1 MKITIFNGSP
11 RAEKGNTHFM
21 VKAFIE
27 GAEKAGAVTNN
38 IFLSKKKINPC
49 MGCFTCWL
57 KTPGICVFK
66 DDMPTL
72 LSEVLTSDIIV
83 FAFPLYV
90 DNVSG
95 QMKIF
100 MDRLMT
106 LADPRITKDENGE
119 SRHQKRYDQ
128 PSPGVV
134 VISNCGFPEYS
145 HFQVVSLLFKR
156 FARNLHSKVLGEIY
170 RTEGE
175 LLCHKRLLLKPVQF
189 KYKKLLIKCGEEIVK
204 NLKLSEKTKKTL
216 QKELVPKD
224 FYVKEANKYIQKR
237 LTQIQSKP
245 KKV

>member
-1 MKITIFNGSP
+1 MRITVFNGSP

-21 VKAFIE
+21 VKAFLE

-57 KTPGICVFK
+57 KTPSVCVFK
-66 DDMPTL
+66 DDMKSL

-189 KYKKLLIKCGEEIVK
+189 SYKKLMNKCGEEIVK
-204 NLKLSEKTKKTL
+204 NNKLSQKIITAL
-216 QKELVPKD
+216 QKQLVPKD

-237 LTQIQSKP
+237 INEIQSK
-245 KKV
+245 

>member
-57 KTPGICVFK
+57 KTPGVCVFK
-66 DDMPTL
+66 DDMKSL
-72 LSEVLTSDIIV
+72 LSEVLSSDIIV

-175 LLCHKRLLLKPVQF
+175 LLCHKKLLLKPVQF
-189 KYKKLLIKCGEEIVK
+189 KYNKLMNKCGEEIVK
-204 NLKLSEKTKKTL
+204 NNKLSQKTISAL
-216 QKELVPKD
+216 QKQLVPKD

-237 LTQIQSKP
+237 IDESGRY
-245 KKV
+245 KKR

>member
-66 DDMPTL
+66 DDMPAL

-224 FYVKEANKYIQKR
+224 FYVKEANKYIQKKIKR
-237 LTQIQSKP
+237 IQF
-245 KKV
+245 

>member
-1 MKITIFNGSP
+1 MKITVFNGSP

-21 VKAFIE
+21 VKAFLE
-27 GAEKAGAVTNN
+27 GAEKSGAVTNN

-49 MGCFTCWL
+49 KGCFTCWL
-57 KTPGICVFK
+57 KTPGVCVFK
-66 DDMPTL
+66 DDMKSL
-72 LSEVLTSDIIV
+72 HSEVLSSDIIV

-175 LLCHKRLLLKPVQF
+175 LLCHKKLLLKPVQF
-189 KYKKLLIKCGEEIVK
+189 KYKKLMNKCGEEIVK
-204 NLKLSEKTKKTL
+204 NKKLSQKTILAL
-216 QKELVPKD
+216 QKQLVPKD

-237 LTQIQSKP
+237 IDESGRL
-245 KKV
+245 KK

>member
-1 MKITIFNGSP
+1 MKITVFNGSP

-57 KTPGICVFK
+57 KTPGVCVFK
-66 DDMPTL
+66 DDMKSL
-72 LSEVLTSDIIV
+72 HSEVLSSDIIV

-175 LLCHKRLLLKPVQF
+175 LLCHKKLLLKPVQF
-189 KYKKLLIKCGEEIVK
+189 KYKKLMNKCGEEIVK
-204 NLKLSEKTKKTL
+204 NKKLSQKTISAL
-216 QKELVPKD
+216 QKQLVPKD

-237 LTQIQSKP
+237 IDESGRL
-245 KKV
+245 KK

>member
-1 MKITIFNGSP
+1 MKITVFNGSP

-21 VKAFIE
+21 VKAFLE

-57 KTPGICVFK
+57 KTPGVCVFK
-66 DDMPTL
+66 DDMKSL
-72 LSEVLTSDIIV
+72 LSEVLSSDIIV

-175 LLCHKRLLLKPVQF
+175 LLCHKKLLLKPVQF
-189 KYKKLLIKCGEEIVK
+189 KYKKLMNKCGEEIV
-204 NLKLSEKTKKTL
+204 NNNKLSPKTISAL
-216 QKELVPKD
+216 QKQLVPKD

-237 LTQIQSKP
+237 IDESGRY
-245 KKV
+245 KK

>member
-1 MKITIFNGSP
+1 MKITVFNGSP

-57 KTPGICVFK
+57 KTPGVCVFK
-66 DDMPTL
+66 DDMKSL
-72 LSEVLTSDIIV
+72 HSEVLSSDIIV

-175 LLCHKRLLLKPVQF
+175 LLCHKKLLLKPVQF
-189 KYKKLLIKCGEEIVK
+189 KYKKLMNKCGEEIVK
-204 NLKLSEKTKKTL
+204 NNKLSQKTISAL
-216 QKELVPKD
+216 QKQLVPKD

-237 LTQIQSKP
+237 IDESGRL
-245 KKV
+245 KK

>member
-1 MKITIFNGSP
+1 MKITVFNGSP

-21 VKAFIE
+21 VKAFLE
-27 GAEKAGAVTNN
+27 GAEKAGAETNN

-57 KTPGICVFK
+57 KTPGKCVFK
-66 DDMPTL
+66 DDMPSF
-72 LSEVLTSDIIV
+72 LSEILSTDIIV

-95 QMKIF
+95 LMKIF
-100 MDRLMT
+100 MDRMMT

-119 SRHQKRYDQ
+119 SRHQKRYNQ
-128 PSPGVV
+128 KSPGVV

-156 FARNLHSKVLGEIY
+156 FARNLHSKVLGEIF

-189 KYKKLLIKCGEEIVK
+189 KYKKLMNKCGEEIVK
-204 NLKLSEKTKKTL
+204 NYKLSLKTKEALKK
-216 QKELVPKD
+216 QLVPKD
-224 FYVKEANKYIQKR
+224 FYIMEANKYIQKR

-245 KKV
+245 KKL

>member
-1 MKITIFNGSP
+1 MKITVFNGSP

-21 VKAFIE
+21 VKAFLE

-38 IFLSKKKINPC
+38 VFLSKKKINPC

-66 DDMPTL
+66 DDMPAL

-189 KYKKLLIKCGEEIVK
+189 SYKKLMNKCGEEIVK
-204 NLKLSEKTKKTL
+204 NNKLSQKIITAL
-216 QKELVPKD
+216 QKQLVPKD

-237 LTQIQSKP
+237 INEIQSK
-245 KKV
+245 

>member
-1 MKITIFNGSP
+1 MKITVFNGSP

-21 VKAFIE
+21 VKAFLE

-57 KTPGICVFK
+57 KTPGVCVFK
-66 DDMPTL
+66 DDMKSL
-72 LSEVLTSDIIV
+72 LSEVLSSDIIV

-175 LLCHKRLLLKPVQF
+175 LLCHKKLLLKPVQF
-189 KYKKLLIKCGEEIVK
+189 KYNKLMNKCGEEIVK
-204 NLKLSEKTKKTL
+204 NNKLSQKTISAL
-216 QKELVPKD
+216 QKQLVPKD

-237 LTQIQSKP
+237 IDESGRY
-245 KKV
+245 KKR

>member
-1 MKITIFNGSP
+1 MKITVFNGSP

-21 VKAFIE
+21 VKAFLE

-57 KTPGICVFK
+57 KTPGVCVFK
-66 DDMPTL
+66 DDMKSL
-72 LSEVLTSDIIV
+72 HSEVLSSDIIV

-175 LLCHKRLLLKPVQF
+175 LLCHKKLLLKPVQF
-189 KYKKLLIKCGEEIVK
+189 KYNKLMNKCGEEIVK
-204 NLKLSEKTKKTL
+204 NNKLSQKTISAL
-216 QKELVPKD
+216 QKQLVPKD

-237 LTQIQSKP
+237 IDESGRY
-245 KKV
+245 KKR

>member
-1 MKITIFNGSP
+1 
-11 RAEKGNTHFM
+11 
-21 VKAFIE
+21 
-27 GAEKAGAVTNN
+27 
-38 IFLSKKKINPC
+38 
-49 MGCFTCWL
+49 
-57 KTPGICVFK
+57 
-66 DDMPTL
+66 
-72 LSEVLTSDIIV
+72 
-83 FAFPLYV
+83 
-90 DNVSG
+90 
-95 QMKIF
+95 
-100 MDRLMT
+100 MT

-189 KYKKLLIKCGEEIVK
+189 SYKKLMNKCGEEIVK
-204 NLKLSEKTKKTL
+204 NNKLSQKIITAL
-216 QKELVPKD
+216 QKQLVPKD

-237 LTQIQSKP
+237 INEIQSK
-245 KKV
+245 

>member
-1 MKITIFNGSP
+1 MKITVFNGSP

-21 VKAFIE
+21 VKAFLE

-57 KTPGICVFK
+57 KTPGVCVFK
-66 DDMPTL
+66 DDMKSL
-72 LSEVLTSDIIV
+72 LSEVLSSDIIV

-100 MDRLMT
+100 LDRLMT

-156 FARNLHSKVLGEIY
+156 FSRNLHSKVLGEIY

-175 LLCHKRLLLKPVQF
+175 LLCHKKLLLKPVQF
-189 KYKKLLIKCGEEIVK
+189 KYKKLMNKCGEEIVK
-204 NLKLSEKTKKTL
+204 NNKLSQKTISAL
-216 QKELVPKD
+216 QKQLVPKD

-237 LTQIQSKP
+237 IDESGRL
-245 KKV
+245 KK